1 MKRLL
6 QVAALLLA
14 VSTCANAL
22 ASGKPPQ
29 YDLWLQAAI
38 TIDKD
43 GQLTQLKWLSS
54 LPGDQRVAERITPAV
69 RLWEFVPG
77 TVNGQPM
84 ETTSGLLVM
93 LHATENVD
101 GTYALRFKDAKTGP
115 LTLHWEHLSYPLEA
129 LRDDIGAAVTANVEV
144 SPDGKATV
152 QGMLFAGSSGTDDRA
167 VFLKVVR
174 DSLSKWTYEPERV
187 GGHGVTTHVQIP
199 VAFCTDSTRD
209 WCKRRISSNPKA
221 TPANLPIAVDSAVA
235 LKTDIRDLKI

>member
-14 VSTCANAL
+14 FSCCAHAT
-22 ASGKPPQ
+22 ASGKPRQ

-43 GQLTQLKWLSS
+43 GHLTQLKWRSS
-54 LPGDQRVAERITPAV
+54 LPGDQRVADRITPAV
-69 RLWEFVPG
+69 RHWEFVPG

-84 ETTSGLLVM
+84 ETTSGLLVN
-93 LHATENVD
+93 LRATENVD

-115 LTLHWEHLSYPLEA
+115 LTLHGEIPSYPYEA

-167 VFLKVVR
+167 IFLKVVK
-174 DSLSKWTYEPERV
+174 DSLAKWTFEPERV
-187 GGHGVTTHVQIP
+187 GGHGATTHVEIP
-199 VAFCTDSTRD
+199 IAFCTDSTRD
-209 WCKRRISSNPKA
+209 WCKRRIASNPKA

-235 LKTDIRDLKI
+235 LKTDILDLTI